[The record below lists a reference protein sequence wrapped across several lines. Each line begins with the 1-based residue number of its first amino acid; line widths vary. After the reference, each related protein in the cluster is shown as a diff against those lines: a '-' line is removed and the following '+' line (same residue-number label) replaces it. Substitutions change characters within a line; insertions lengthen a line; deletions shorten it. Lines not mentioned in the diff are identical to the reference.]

1 MTIFIGNFTSTVKVE
16 MGGGG
21 LKVRKKCHVLFEW
34 PLIANFYPVFGG
46 VRTHDLSVTSVN
58 QEQLDLRRF
67 KFDVQITFL
76 LFVFCRCLWRILT

>member
-1 MTIFIGNFTSTVKVE
+1 MLNCFGVHHLAAFIIF
-16 MGGGG
+16 
-21 LKVRKKCHVLFEW
+21 LFSV
-34 PLIANFYPVFGG
+34 IANFYPVFGG

-76 LFVFCRCLWRILT
+76 FLSCYSFSVDVYGAF